1 VTPRHDPA
9 ARQRTSELLAGIAA
23 APGEDGVPLGE
34 IVDTFGV
41 RGFGILIVLGTL
53 TAFIPTPVG
62 AGAVAGPLVMLFG
75 AQMLFGM
82 RKPWLPRWLRARRV
96 SRAAIGRFVERMR
109 KVLLWLERAS
119 RPRWTALFAGI
130 WPSVTGLLV
139 IGHGLVLAL
148 PIPLTNYPLALVLML
163 AGTALVED
171 DGIALLVAWALMA
184 ATIVTF
190 LLLSGTLVE
199 WAGHLFGA

>member
-1 VTPRHDPA
+1 MQDPH
-9 ARQRTSELLAGIAA
+9 ARQRTSELLAGLAN
-23 APGEDGVPLGE
+23 APGDDGIALGD
-34 IVDTFGV
+34 IVDAFGV
-41 RGFGILIVLGTL
+41 RGFGVLIVLGTL

-75 AQMLFGM
+75 AQMLFGL

-96 SRAAIGRFVERMR
+96 SRAAIGRFVQRLR
-109 KVLLWLERAS
+109 RVLLWLERAS
-119 RPRWTALFAGI
+119 RPRWTQLFSGL

-148 PIPLTNYPLALVLML
+148 PIPLTNYPLAFVLL
-163 AGTALVED
+163 LTGVALVED
-171 DGIALLVAWALMA
+171 DGIVLLVSWVLMA
-184 ATIVTF
+184 ATMVAF

-199 WAGHLFGA
+199 WVARLFG